1 MQLTFIAVT
10 ATAYIDLITRY
21 CSSRAPTKRQHVA
34 VAAVS
39 VAVAAAFI

>member
-21 CSSRAPTKRQHVA
+21 RSSRAPTKRQHVA
-34 VAAVS
+34 AAV
-39 VAVAAAFI
+39 VAAAFI